1 VSDDPVSEEP
11 AIDDPASDDAV
22 RQKSSAGP
30 RARVEATRVDVHL
43 PSGRDRGDE
52 MSWPR
57 RVFYRVMWTLIQ
69 VVARLY
75 FRLSIE
81 GHHNIPQTGAFILS
95 PIHRSNLDTPVVSA
109 VTRRRVRYMG
119 KESLWKGRAGA
130 WFLTTLGGFP
140 VQRGSADREALRAC
154 QVVLE
159 RGEPLVLFPE
169 GTRQFGPVVQ
179 PLFHGAAY
187 LACRTGVP
195 IVPVGIG
202 GSEAAMPKGS
212 KMVWPRKMTLVV
224 GTPLAPPPPAPSG
237 RVPRQAISRL
247 TDELATAI
255 QEVFDRAQVLAG
267 TPNAPEVGNPGETS
281 PETN

>member
-1 VSDDPVSEEP
+1 MAEAPKE
-11 AIDDPASDDAV
+11 
-22 RQKSSAGP
+22 
-30 RARVEATRVDVHL
+30 RARVEAARVEVHL
-43 PSGRDRGDE
+43 PPGRNRGDE
-52 MSWPR
+52 MSWTR
-57 RVFYRVMWTLIQ
+57 RIFYRFMWTLIQ
-69 VVARLY
+69 VIARLY
-75 FRLSIE
+75 FRLRVE
-81 GHHNIPQTGAFILS
+81 GAEHVPTTGPFILS

-119 KESLWKGRAGA
+119 KESLWKGKAGA

-169 GTRQFGPVVQ
+169 GTRQFGPKVR

-187 LACRTGVP
+187 LACRTQVP

-224 GTPLAPPPPAPSG
+224 GPPLHPPAPSATG
-237 RVPRQAISRL
+237 RVPRQAISTL
-247 TDELATAI
+247 TDELAGAI
-255 QEVFDRAQVLAG
+255 QVVFDRAQVLAG
-267 TPNAPEVGNPGETS
+267 TPNP
-281 PETN
+281 PETVEH